1 MRLKKCAQNG
11 RRSLHLFKHRQ
22 IPNWRTI
29 TKLQNIVHQGT
40 DLKMKLRNDRD
51 WKSLVKEER
60 DVGWKSWKKKRM
72 LTREYII

>member
-1 MRLKKCAQNG
+1 MSKR
-11 RRSLHLFKHRQ
+11 
-22 IPNWRTI
+22 
-29 TKLQNIVHQGT
+29 NIVHQGT